1 MRAKVTGQGEHET
14 QQRRVCGLEIQ
25 MTHQHRLLKKSK
37 MQNTLKMQAGQKRK
51 KKLRRNEQILKSR
64 TETRS
69 LEDQTSKVALALSAL
84 WTCWH

>member
-1 MRAKVTGQGEHET
+1 MYVPAHPCTEKTQAERMRAKVTGQGEHET

-51 KKLRRNEQILKSR
+51 KKLRRNEQILKA
-64 TETRS
+64 EQKQ
-69 LEDQTSKVALALSAL
+69 D
-84 WTCWH
+84 H

>member
-1 MRAKVTGQGEHET
+1 MYVPAHPCTEKAQAERMRAKVTGQGEHET

-51 KKLRRNEQILKSR
+51 KKLRRNEQILKAER
-64 TETRS
+64 KQ
-69 LEDQTSKVALALSAL
+69 D
-84 WTCWH
+84 H